1 MACINI
7 YAEITF
13 HNILDYWSQLK
24 NNQDVSGTVNH
35 AGHGKHTL
43 HSSSKLQP
51 DDFPLSKMKANDS
64 GEDFFPFSR
73 NGTLIDEP
81 AVSSTM
87 QSSDNV
93 KLSLADR
100 ISGKELPSLNKPDH
114 MRNSAEGSSDISL
127 DNGRS
132 YSNDVK
138 WNSNKDASD
147 FGLKSM
153 KFLPNANDKF
163 DAENTKLHSEFNGTK
178 FSGSSMKNKI
188 NADNFRK
195 INLSPVVSKPLEFD
209 RKCAWDIQWA
219 AVSTINLILIFMFCF
234 MLFQLL

>member
-1 MACINI
+1 M
-7 YAEITF
+7 
-13 HNILDYWSQLK
+13 K

-43 HSSSKLQP
+43 HSFSKIQS
-51 DDFPLSKMKANDS
+51 DDLSLSKMKAKGS

-81 AVSSTM
+81 TVSGTI
-87 QSSDNV
+87 QSSDNI

-100 ISGKELPSLNKPDH
+100 ISGKELPLLNKSDH
-114 MRNSAEGSSDISL
+114 MRNSAERSSDISL

-132 YSNDVK
+132 HSNDVK
-138 WNSNKDASD
+138 WNSNKDTSE

-153 KFLPNANDKF
+153 KFLANANEKF
-163 DAENTKLHSEFNGTK
+163 DAENVKLHSEFNGTK
-178 FSGSSMKNKI
+178 FSGSSMKKKI

-219 AVSTINLILIFMFCF
+219 SVSKINLILICIFYFIF
-234 MLFQLL
+234 F